1 VSDRSERYTTS
12 RRVRDQSVILLL
24 IGLALLASPMAGIF
38 EINAKIAGVP
48 VTLIYL
54 LVVWAGL
61 ILGTALLSRPLR
73 RSEAA
78 SNRTSDEPAQ

>member
-1 VSDRSERYTTS
+1 M
-12 RRVRDQSVILLL
+12 ILLL

-61 ILGTALLSRPLR
+61 ILGTALLSRRLR